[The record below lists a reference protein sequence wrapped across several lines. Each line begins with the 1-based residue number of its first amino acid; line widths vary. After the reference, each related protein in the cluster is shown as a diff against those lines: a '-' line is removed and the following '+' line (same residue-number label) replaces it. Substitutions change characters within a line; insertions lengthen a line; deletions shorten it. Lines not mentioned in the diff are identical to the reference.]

1 MVGSLINLTAVQGS
15 SLSDTNLVGRVIA
28 DAQRRAAV
36 EKLLQEQKAV
46 AHEVIVANR
55 AKVEALRDAL
65 LQRYELVGQEIVDR
79 DVRGRLADR
88 STPRPPGRRESVC
101 QASVLLM
108 DDTERFRG
116 FMARC
121 ASGVVVVTT
130 RVDDEDHAMTAN
142 SFTSVSLEPP
152 LVLFCVQLD
161 SRFHTA
167 VSRTDR
173 WVVNMLSADQAAAAR
188 WFAERGRP
196 LASQMEVVEYH
207 RDAEKTALLTG
218 SIGYLTLH
226 HRSRLPRRGP
236 QHRRGPGA
244 QHRARHGSKP
254 RPWCT
259 STTAWARPDLLD
271 GGVARL
277 RGWRVTRFNGGA
289 IALG

>member
-1 MVGSLINLTAVQGS
+1 
-15 SLSDTNLVGRVIA
+15 
-28 DAQRRAAV
+28 
-36 EKLLQEQKAV
+36 
-46 AHEVIVANR
+46 
-55 AKVEALRDAL
+55 
-65 LQRYELVGQEIVDR
+65 
-79 DVRGRLADR
+79 
-88 STPRPPGRRESVC
+88 
-101 QASVLLM
+101 M

-196 LASQMEVVEYH
+196 LASQMDVVEYH

-218 SIGYLTLH
+218 SIGYLTCTTEAVYPGGDHSIVVGRVRSIVHDAFEAPPLVYLD
-226 HRSRLPRRGP
+226 HRLGP
-236 QHRRGPGA
+236 A
-244 QHRARHGSKP
+244 
-254 RPWCT
+254 
-259 STTAWARPDLLD
+259 
-271 GGVARL
+271 
-277 RGWRVTRFNGGA
+277 
-289 IALG
+289 